1 MQTSQE
7 KNKRQAGRV
16 SDEQLAKAA
25 QADDKQAMEALLLRY
40 AGAVRSIARGYFLVG
55 GDTEDLIQE
64 GMIGLYNAINDY
76 EEGSSRFKT
85 FAHLCITR
93 RILDAVKA
101 SGRQKNQPL
110 NNYVSLFDEQL
121 GALTQDDPLSEM
133 IHREDG
139 EEFFRTM
146 NEVLSDLEFRILMM
160 YMKGMSTAD
169 ICKLTKKNEKS
180 VDNALQRSK
189 KKLQK
194 AFVDKE

>member
-1 MQTSQE
+1 MQDME
-7 KNKRQAGRV
+7 AKNKKTPQQV
-16 SDEQLAKAA
+16 SDEQLVKAA

-40 AGAVRSIARGYFLVG
+40 AGMVRSIARGYFLVG

-64 GMIGLYNAINDY
+64 GMIGLYQAINDFV
-76 EEGSSRFKT
+76 GDTARFKP
-85 FAHLCITR
+85 FARLCITR

-110 NNYVSLFDEQL
+110 NNYVSLFDEEL
-121 GALTQDDPLSEM
+121 DALTQDDPLSEM
-133 IHREDG
+133 IHREDD
-139 EEFFRTM
+139 EEFFRKM
-146 NEVLSDLEFRILMM
+146 SEVLSDLEFRILTM

-169 ICKLTKKNEKS
+169 ICRITKKNEKS

-194 AFVDKE
+194 AFEK